1 LDSLLEELSEEINI
15 LNEANDAFANAEVT
29 KRAKQIQTDLKQGAQ
44 FEEDAIE
51 HKILQVAE
59 LITEEKTLKAT
70 LKTAV
75 DALHIQTKTKI
86 EQLTDVEI
94 LTLLEAKWLD
104 PIMDALAALPTRLVQ
119 DFAAQVQA
127 LADKYATTLVDTQAQ
142 IRESE
147 QSLAA
152 LMDELTG
159 SEYDMQGI
167 NELKKL
173 LGGV

>member
-1 LDSLLEELSEEINI
+1 
-15 LNEANDAFANAEVT
+15 
-29 KRAKQIQTDLKQGAQ
+29 
-44 FEEDAIE
+44 
-51 HKILQVAE
+51 
-59 LITEEKTLKAT
+59 
-70 LKTAV
+70 
-75 DALHIQTKTKI
+75 
-86 EQLTDVEI
+86 
-94 LTLLEAKWLD
+94 
-104 PIMDALAALPTRLVQ
+104 MDALAALPTRLVQ